1 MVDAL
6 LVQNPTGRVS
16 VRSSFYKPG
25 NPQRPMIPVEYAV
38 AAYCFGHSM
47 IRAEYELRDVP
58 DSGGQSL
65 TRPIFSPDGQD
76 LRGSRPLPAE
86 LVLDWNYFFDVPGL
100 DSPDD
105 RNQARQI
112 DTQVAR
118 PLHDL
123 PPTVVLHTAAA
134 VLALAERNLL
144 RGERLG
150 NADLGLT
157 EAGWGG
163 KAPLWFYILK
173 EAELGGGRR
182 LGPVGGR
189 IVAEVI
195 LDLLGTDRSS
205 YFNARSRFSPVVAN
219 CRIGDLLRL
228 AGAA

>member
-1 MVDAL
+1 
-6 LVQNPTGRVS
+6 
-16 VRSSFYKPG
+16 
-25 NPQRPMIPVEYAV
+25 MIPVQYAV

-123 PPTVVLHTAAA
+123 
-134 VLALAERNLL
+134 
-144 RGERLG
+144 
-150 NADLGLT
+150 GLT